1 MSRDEAAGIEYKLI
15 RSARRTLAIEIRR
28 DGNVIVRA
36 PLRAKFD
43 DINLFVNEK
52 AGWIER
58 HVAAIRSRPE
68 TQRSL
73 SAEEIKTLKKQIRP
87 VLSERVKYY
96 ASVLGVSY
104 GTISIRAQ
112 KTLWGSCN
120 KYGDLSFNCLL
131 CLLPP
136 CVLDYVVVHELCHR
150 KQMNHSAA
158 FWREVE
164 RVLPDY
170 KSRRAQLKKEAAA
183 LLARLP

>member
-1 MSRDEAAGIEYKLI
+1 MSFGGEIDVEYKLI
-15 RSARRTLAIEIRR
+15 RSARRTLAIEITR
-28 DGNVIVRA
+28 DGSVIVRA
-36 PLRAKFD
+36 PRRAKAD
-43 DINLFVNEK
+43 DINLFVKEK
-52 AGWIER
+52 SEWIER
-58 HVAAIRSRPE
+58 HVSAIKSRPE
-68 TQRSL
+68 AQRVF
-73 SAEEIKTLKKQIRP
+73 SAAEIKTLKNRVRP
-87 VLSERVKYY
+87 IISERVKYF
-96 ASVLGVSY
+96 SDVLGVSY
-104 GTISIRAQ
+104 GTISVRAQ

-164 RVLPDY
+164 KVLPDY